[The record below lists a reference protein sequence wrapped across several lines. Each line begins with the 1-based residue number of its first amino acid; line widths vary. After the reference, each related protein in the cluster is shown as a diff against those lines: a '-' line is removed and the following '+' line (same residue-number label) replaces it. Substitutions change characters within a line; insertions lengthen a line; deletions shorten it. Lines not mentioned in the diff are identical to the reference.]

1 MKYILQYPQ
10 AIHEIGQRNNQE
22 DCIYPAMGKADESTR
37 LFIVCDG
44 MGGHEKGEVASNAV
58 CHALA
63 EYITSHF
70 PADSILTKDMFA
82 EALEYAYQ
90 QLDKCDDGSF
100 KKMGT
105 TLTLLYMHRGGV
117 FVAHIGD
124 SRIYHIRPGKG
135 LMYMSRDHSL
145 AFDLFQC
152 GEITY
157 EEMLTYPQKNVITR
171 AMQPG
176 ENRAKADIVNITDV
190 KPGDYFYLCSDGMLE
205 DMDNETLFEIFNGKQ
220 SDEEKRQKLC
230 SMTAQNQDNHSAYI
244 IHVDSVV
251 MEEDDDSLPN
261 EEQTARCNAL
271 NIFNKY
277 GVVGGEEEQTTVN
290 NTDDVT
296 VVECV
301 MEAEEHQTERQGH
314 ATAAKPRKS
323 QWRKY
328 RWIAIIAAMLAVF
341 ALGAMV
347 LNGKSD
353 KGKKEKPVMMKP
365 IKRGN
370 G

>member
-1 MKYILQYPQ
+1 MKYILQCPQ
-10 AIHEIGQRNNQE
+10 AIHEIGQRSNQE
-22 DCIYPAMGKADESTR
+22 DSIFPVLGKADENTR

-44 MGGHEKGEVASNAV
+44 MGGHEKGEVASNTV
-58 CHALA
+58 CQALA
-63 EYITSHF
+63 EYITSRF
-70 PADSILTKDMFA
+70 PTDSVFTKDMFA

-90 QLDKCDDGSF
+90 QLDKRDSGSF

-117 FVAHIGD
+117 FAAHIGD

-176 ENRAKADIVNITDV
+176 ENRSKADMVNITDV

-205 DMDNETLFEIFNGKQ
+205 EMDNDTLFGIFNGKQ
-220 SDEEKRQKLC
+220 SDEEKRQELC
-230 SMTAQNQDNHSAYI
+230 RMTVQNQDNHSAYI
-244 IHVDSVV
+244 VHVESVV
-251 MEEDDDSLPN
+251 MEEGDDSLPN

-271 NIFNKY
+271 NIIPMQGSANGTKK
-277 GVVGGEEEQTTVN
+277 GLPQENAE
-290 NTDDVT
+290 DDVT
-296 VVECV
+296 VVECGT
-301 MEAEEHQTERQGH
+301 ETEELQAARQSQP
-314 ATAAKPRKS
+314 TAAKPRKS

-328 RWIAIIAAMLAVF
+328 KWLAIIAAMLAVF

-365 IKRGN
+365 IKRG
-370 G
+370 